1 MQVIDSTKQNK
12 PFIVGVAGGS
22 GSGKTY
28 FARALRSALGESVC
42 ELVYQDNFYVD
53 QSKRFDFDG
62 GSVNF
67 DHPDAIDFSLL
78 ASRLADLKAGLDVQI
93 PIYDFKTH
101 SRLPNTLPVK
111 ATPVVLVDGIL
122 IFHSPE
128 VRALFDDLVF
138 FDTPEELRFTR
149 RLERDVKER
158 GRTAEGVHNQ
168 FYKQVKPMHD
178 QFVQPSM
185 EYAHSVV
192 CDMGDYRNVLA
203 DYTRRLRQRL

>member
-1 MQVIDSTKQNK
+1 
-12 PFIVGVAGGS
+12 VAGGS

-28 FARALRSALGESVC
+28 FARAVRERLGTGVC
-42 ELVYQDNFYVD
+42 EIIYQDNFYID

-67 DHPDAIDFSLL
+67 DHPDAIDF
-78 ASRLADLKAGLDVQI
+78 ARLAESLAALKAGKATQI

-101 SRLPNTLPVK
+101 SRQADTIHCEPLPVIV
-111 ATPVVLVDGIL
+111 TDGIL

-128 VRALFDDLVF
+128 VRALFDELIF
-138 FDTPEELRFTR
+138 FETPEDLRFTR

-158 GRTAEGVHNQ
+158 GRTPEGVKNQ

-178 QFVQPSM
+178 QFVEPSKVH
-185 EYAHSVV
+185 AHHVV
-192 CDMGDYRNVLA
+192 KDLGSYDEALERFCRK
-203 DYTRRLRQRL
+203 LRG